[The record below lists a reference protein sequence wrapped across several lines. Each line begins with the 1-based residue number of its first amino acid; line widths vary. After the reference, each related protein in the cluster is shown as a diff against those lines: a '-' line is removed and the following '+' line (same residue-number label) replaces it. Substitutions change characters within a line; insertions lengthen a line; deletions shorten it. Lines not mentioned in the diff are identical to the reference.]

1 MPWESLFHHSNFIN
15 ATIKERVFSQLIL
28 SKCFHYPVR
37 NWQQVSKLLQRLSQ
51 NLSCLEQQKQSAIAV
66 IIGYA
71 TTQKGRMVCIGHFS
85 SHPLC

>member
-1 MPWESLFHHSNFIN
+1 MPLLGKGFLH
-15 ATIKERVFSQLIL
+15 QLIL